1 MNTPAIREQFPILH
15 RNSQSGM
22 PLIYLDSAAT
32 SQKPNVVIDAMQ
44 AYYRHHNANIH
55 RGIHTLAEEATSLY
69 ESARETSAQ
78 FIGASSPD
86 EIIFTRNT
94 TEALNLVAQAWG
106 GKHLNAGDLVILT
119 EMAHHANLVPW
130 QMLAERKSLRLE
142 FIPFDEQGTL
152 DLAEYARLL
161 EQSPKV
167 VSFTHISNVLG
178 THNPAEHIIAQ
189 AKSVGAVTVLD
200 AAQSVAQLPINV
212 QALGVDFMAFS
223 AHKMCGPTGIGVLY
237 GKAER
242 LAETPPL
249 LGGGGMIRRVRLRSF
264 ETADVP
270 ARFEAGTPAIAEAIG
285 MAAAM
290 RFLAQIGMEE
300 IHQHE
305 QALVRYAWEK
315 LSEVPS
321 LRLLGPAADSRGG
334 LATFIMEEIH
344 AHDLAQELDRFGIAV
359 RAGHHCTMP
368 LHNKLGIAASVR
380 ASFYLYNTFEEIDH
394 LVLALFKAREWL
406 G

>member
-1 MNTPAIREQFPILH
+1 MNIPAIREQFPILH

-32 SQKPNVVIDAMQ
+32 SQKPNAVIDAMQ

-69 ESARETSAQ
+69 ESARETTAQ
-78 FIGASSPD
+78 FIGASSAD
-86 EIIFTRNT
+86 EIVFTRNT

-106 GKHLNAGDLVILT
+106 GKHLKEGDLVILT
-119 EMAHHANLVPW
+119 EMEHHANLVPW
-130 QMLAERKSLRLE
+130 QMLAERKNLRLE
-142 FIPFDEQGTL
+142 FIPFDEQGVL

-161 EQSPKV
+161 EQSPKL

-178 THNPAEHIIAQ
+178 THNPAEHIITQ
-189 AKSVGAVTVLD
+189 AKSAGAVTVLD
-200 AAQSVAQLPINV
+200 AAQSVAQIPINV
-212 QALGVDFMAFS
+212 QALGIDFMAFS

-264 ETADVP
+264 EPADVP

-305 QALVRYAWEK
+305 QMLTRYAWEK
-315 LSEVPS
+315 LSEVPG
-321 LRLLGPAADSRGG
+321 LRLLGPASNSRGG
-334 LATFIMEEIH
+334 LTTFVMEEIH

-368 LHNKLGIAASVR
+368 LHNKLGISASVR